1 MNIGIDFDN
10 TIVTY
15 DKVFHRY
22 AVNLGHISKDVPM
35 CKREIRDAIRS
46 LPDGESKWI
55 RLQGLVYGHFIEE
68 AEFSPGV
75 ERFFNTCR
83 NNSIRMY
90 IISHKTKYP
99 ALGPQYDLRA
109 AARKW
114 LGKSGLVPGFGLSMD
129 DCYFVDS
136 LADKLLK
143 IAECRCDYFIDDL
156 VEVLDNED
164 FPTGVRGILY
174 SPGADPD
181 HSLDITGCHS
191 WDSIHEFIFGGR

>member
-15 DKVFHRY
+15 DKVFHRH
-22 AVNLGHISKDVPM
+22 AVRLGHISADVGM
-35 CKREIRDAIRS
+35 SKREIRDAIRL

-55 RLQGLVYGHFIEE
+55 RLQGLVYGHCIDE

-75 ERFFNTCR
+75 ERFLNICR
-83 NNSIRMY
+83 DNSIRTY
-90 IISHKTKYP
+90 IISHKTRYP
-99 ALGPQYDLRA
+99 ALGPQYDLRD

-114 LGKSGLVPGFGLSMD
+114 IGQRELVSAFGLSMD
-129 DCYFVDS
+129 DCYFVDT

-156 VEVLDNED
+156 VEVFENKD
-164 FPTGVRGILY
+164 FPTGVRKIYY
-174 SPGADPD
+174 SPLSDPD
-181 HSLDITGCHS
+181 YPVNISGFNS
-191 WDSIHEFIFGGR
+191 WDSIHEFVFGG